1 MMRRFHEAEE
11 EAEETEEAFVVSKR
25 SGKKKDDDVNDDD
38 DFQQNN
44 NNLLLLP
51 CWRAVARKLR
61 VASARDAQKEVLRR
75 AGWETCVLSCCSPP
89 QYNVSCDDARAFS
102 LSLSLSLS
110 LFRARRLRVVVVVV
124 VVYFLTTDA
133 LTFLRFSV
141 CALRQ
146 TNTQGRERLFN
157 RRRRRRR
164 RRRGM

>member
-1 MMRRFHEAEE
+1 MRRFHEAEE
-11 EAEETEEAFVVSKR
+11 EAEETEEALVVSKR
-25 SGKKKDDDVNDDD
+25 SGKKKDDDDDDDD

-102 LSLSLSLS
+102 LSLSLSL
-110 LFRARRLRVVVVVV
+110 FRARRLRVVV

-164 RRRGM
+164 RRGM

>member
-1 MMRRFHEAEE
+1 MRRFHEAEE
-11 EAEETEEAFVVSKR
+11 EAEETEEALVVSKR
-25 SGKKKDDDVNDDD
+25 SGKKKKDDDVNDD

-110 LFRARRLRVVVVVV
+110 LFRARRLRVVVVV
-124 VVYFLTTDA
+124 YFLTDA

>member
-11 EAEETEEAFVVSKR
+11 EAEETEEALVVSKR
-25 SGKKKDDDVNDDD
+25 SGKKKDDVNDD

-89 QYNVSCDDARAFS
+89 QYNVVCDDARLSPSKSARV

-110 LFRARRLRVVVVVV
+110 FARE
-124 VVYFLTTDA
+124 D
-133 LTFLRFSV
+133 
-141 CALRQ
+141 CAL
-146 TNTQGRERLFN
+146 LLLLLLCIF
-157 RRRRRRR
+157 
-164 RRRGM
+164 

>member
-11 EAEETEEAFVVSKR
+11 EAEETEEALVVSKR
-25 SGKKKDDDVNDDD
+25 SGKKKDDDDDD

-110 LFRARRLRVVVVVV
+110 LSFARE
-124 VVYFLTTDA
+124 D
-133 LTFLRFSV
+133 
-141 CALRQ
+141 CAL
-146 TNTQGRERLFN
+146 LLLCIF
-157 RRRRRRR
+157 
-164 RRRGM
+164 

>member
-1 MMRRFHEAEE
+1 MRRFHEAEE
-11 EAEETEEAFVVSKR
+11 EAEETEEALVVSKR
-25 SGKKKDDDVNDDD
+25 SGKKKDDDDDD

-89 QYNVSCDDARAFS
+89 QYNVSCDDAHVSRRRKARAFS

-110 LFRARRLRVVVVVV
+110 RAKARCCCCCCVFFDRRFDVSLFCLRAPNEHAG
-124 VVYFLTTDA
+124 T
-133 LTFLRFSV
+133 
-141 CALRQ
+141 
-146 TNTQGRERLFN
+146 REAF
-157 RRRRRRR
+157 
-164 RRRGM
+164 

>member
-1 MMRRFHEAEE
+1 MMRRFHEAEG
-11 EAEETEEAFVVSKR
+11 EAEETEEALVVSKR
-25 SGKKKDDDVNDDD
+25 SGKKKDDDDDD

-44 NNLLLLP
+44 GLLLLP

-110 LFRARRLRVVVVVV
+110 FARE
-124 VVYFLTTDA
+124 D
-133 LTFLRFSV
+133 
-141 CALRQ
+141 CAL
-146 TNTQGRERLFN
+146 LLLLLLLLLLCIF
-157 RRRRRRR
+157 
-164 RRRGM
+164 

>member
-1 MMRRFHEAEE
+1 MRRFHEAEE

-110 LFRARRLRVVVVVV
+110 LSRAKIARCCCCCCCVFFDDRRFDVSSL
-124 VVYFLTTDA
+124 FC
-133 LTFLRFSV
+133 LRF
-141 CALRQ
+141 APNEHAG
-146 TNTQGRERLFN
+146 TREAF
-157 RRRRRRR
+157 
-164 RRRGM
+164 

>member
-1 MMRRFHEAEE
+1 MRRFHEAEE
-11 EAEETEEAFVVSKR
+11 EAEETEEALVVSKR
-25 SGKKKDDDVNDDD
+25 SGKKKDDDDDD

-44 NNLLLLP
+44 GLLLLP

-102 LSLSLSLS
+102 LSLSLSL
-110 LFRARRLRVVVVVV
+110 FRARRLRVVVVVV
-124 VVYFLTTDA
+124 VVYFLTDA
-133 LTFLRFSV
+133 LTFRFSV
-141 CALRQ
+141 CARQ

-164 RRRGM
+164 RRGM